1 MTKRDYMELVY
12 KKYGK
17 MLLNMKEMSEVI
29 GKSYS
34 SISKK
39 FGGKDAIPEDIILK
53 YNLIPKWRKNE
64 NGKRVW
70 TIESI
75 VNWIFIGGE

>member
-1 MTKRDYMELVY
+1 MTERDYVEIAY

-17 MLLNMKEMSEVI
+17 MVLNMREMCELI

-34 SISKK
+34 SVSKK

-53 YNLIPKWRKNE
+53 NNLVPKWKEEEDGR
-64 NGKRVW
+64 RSW
-70 TIESI
+70 PIPCI
-75 VNWIFIGGE
+75 VRWFFC

>member
-1 MTKRDYMELVY
+1 MTEKDYVELMY

-17 MLLNMKEMSEVI
+17 MVLNMKEMSKEV

-34 SISKK
+34 RVTKM

-64 NGKRVW
+64 KGRKEW
-70 TIESI
+70 TIKSI
-75 VNWIFIGGE
+75 IQWIFL